1 MTTVAEFIAYLQTL
15 PTDAKVIVPRA
26 DGSND
31 WQDLII
37 PAKDTPYSS
46 DTCWYDD
53 YDNAVKIGE

>member
-1 MTTVAEFIAYLQTL
+1 MTTVAQLIEYLQTL
-15 PTDAKVIVPRA
+15 PADASVTVPKEGTR
-26 DGSND
+26 D

-53 YDNAVKIGE
+53 YDNALKLGE